1 MENQSKTTA
10 KDFFLYLGLM
20 IGLYTSTV
28 SFLILLFQI
37 TNKIFPLAGEY
48 IGGTDSGIRISISIL
63 FIFFLAFLYLSYIIM
78 KDLKA
83 NPEKKD
89 LWVRKWIIFLTL
101 FIAGITIAIDLSTL
115 IYRFLGADDLT
126 LRFFLKVFFVLI
138 VVGTIFRSSLKD
150 LRRTSFEMTRK
161 IKIEYGIVSIIILI
175 GITYGVIQNG
185 SPITLRAKQ
194 MDERRLS
201 DLMTIQNQ
209 IVYSQ
214 WQNKGD
220 IPTNLEVLN
229 EPISGFVIPKD
240 PETRESY
247 EYRKIS
253 TNSFELC
260 ATFKTG
266 SNDSSRSKSMVINPA
281 NTVNENWQH
290 ASGRVCFERTIDQK
304 LYPVNPKIVPER

>member
-1 MENQSKTTA
+1 MENKSKTTA

-63 FIFFLAFLYLSYIIM
+63 FIFFLGFLYLSYIIM

-89 LWVRKWIIFLTL
+89 MWIRRWMIFLTL

-138 VVGTIFRSSLKD
+138 VVGTIFKSSLRD
-150 LRRTSFEMTRK
+150 LRRTSFELTRK

-194 MDERRLS
+194 MDERRINN
-201 DLMTIQNQ
+201 LMTIQNQ

-220 IPTNLEVLN
+220 VPTSLEALN

-240 PETRESY
+240 PETAKSY
-247 EYRKIS
+247 EYKRIS
-253 TNSFELC
+253 NNSFELC
-260 ATFKTG
+260 ANFKTK
-266 SNDSSRSKSMVINPA
+266 SEIANSTYTKPIQIENIND
-281 NTVNENWQH
+281 NWQH
-290 ASGRVCFERTIDQK
+290 DSGRVCFERTIDQK
-304 LYPVNPKIVPER
+304 LYPVNPTKR